1 MKSKHALILEDGH
14 FVFEEREIPEP
25 GPGEVVVNVAACGIC
40 GTDLNVFAGRRP
52 KGWKIVFPFQM
63 GHELSGVVHAVGD
76 EVPDKPGLRVGDRV
90 VPDGRL
96 PCGYCRYC
104 RLGHENLCGN
114 AGYIAG
120 GYAQY
125 ATYPFRNL
133 VKVPAG
139 VDLIEAAFAEPL
151 ACCINGNNKLV
162 DVPMGGVGVVIGS
175 GPIGLLHVQLLRSR
189 GLRVIAI
196 DLKDRRAEMA
206 KTLGAETVIQA
217 RTPFVVD
224 EEVID
229 RVYELTD
236 GLGADVV
243 VSAAGLDPT
252 VLEEAFRMA
261 AKQGQ
266 VLYFAATLSD
276 PVTLNLD
283 VIHYKEHRFIGT
295 HDSTR
300 ADYEKALALMKSGNI
315 QIAPI
320 ISHRYGLDDIY
331 EAFSFAQK
339 REGLKVMVVN
349 EGFRG

>member
-1 MKSKHALILEDGH
+1 
-14 FVFEEREIPEP
+14 
-25 GPGEVVVNVAACGIC
+25 VVNVAGCGIC
-40 GTDLNVFAGRRP
+40 GTDLNVFVGRKP

-63 GHELSGVVHAVGD
+63 GHELAGVIQAVG
-76 EVPDKPGLRVGDRV
+76 EGVPDEPGLRVGDRV

-104 RLGHENLCGN
+104 RRGHENLCIQ

-133 VKVPAG
+133 VKVPEG

-162 DVPMGGVGVVIGS
+162 DVPMGGTGVVIGS
-175 GPIGLLHVQLLRSR
+175 GPIGLIHVQLLRSR
-189 GLRVIAI
+189 GLRVIAV
-196 DLKDRRAEMA
+196 DLKERRLEVA
-206 KTLGAETVIQA
+206 KALGAEAVLPA
-217 RTPFVVD
+217 RNPSTVD
-224 EEVID
+224 EGLIE
-229 RVYELTD
+229 RVYDLTD
-236 GLGADVV
+236 GFGADIVV
-243 VSAAGLDPT
+243 TAAGLDPS
-252 VLEEAFRMA
+252 VLEQALRIS

-276 PVTLNLD
+276 PVSLNLD
-283 VIHYKEHRFIGT
+283 VIHYKELRLIGT

-300 ADYEKALALMKSGNI
+300 SDYEKALALIRSGNV
-315 QIAPI
+315 QLAPI
-320 ISHRYGLDDIY
+320 ISDRYGLDDIY
-331 EAFSFAQK
+331 DAFSFAQK

-349 EGFRG
+349 EDFEA